1 MTESAAMP
9 PTRLATVFGGA
20 GFIGRHLLPR
30 LRQQGF
36 EVHDAQRDAS
46 SWLDRPLGHVFYC
59 AGLTADYAQR
69 PHDTVQAHVSLL
81 DRVLQQGQFESLVY
95 LSSTRLYDGSLV
107 DSADEDTPVAL
118 DPRQPR
124 HLYDLSKALG
134 ESLCHAAG
142 RGRARVARLSCVY
155 RDVDDSDGFLA
166 QLLRGVPPALAR
178 AEPGRAACMRVD
190 STFGLA
196 RDYVHLDDVLQALV
210 LIATR
215 GTQPLYNVASG
226 RNLSN
231 RALFS
236 RVREL
241 SGCEIVAGQCR
252 IVRPAPRID
261 IQRMRREFGWRPAD
275 LLDRLAD
282 MLPQH
287 APC

>member
-1 MTESAAMP
+1 MTESAPAQ

-20 GFIGRHLLPR
+20 GFIGRHLSPR

-36 EVHDAQRDAS
+36 EVHDARRDAS

-69 PHDTVQAHVSLL
+69 PHDTVQAHVTLL
-81 DRVLQQGQFESLVY
+81 DRVLQKGQFESLVY

-107 DSADEDTPVAL
+107 DSADEDTPLAL

-155 RDVDDSDGFLA
+155 RDIDDADGFLA
-166 QLLRGVPPALAR
+166 QLLRGVMQASAQARPGPP
-178 AEPGRAACMRVD
+178 ACMRLE
-190 STFGLA
+190 SSLSLA

-231 RALFS
+231 RVLFS
-236 RVREL
+236 RLREL
-241 SGCEIVAGQCR
+241 SGCEIVAGQLQ
-252 IVRPAPRID
+252 IVRPAPRVEIE
-261 IQRMRREFGWRPAD
+261 RMRRAFGWRPVD
-275 LLDRLAD
+275 LLDKLAD

-287 APC
+287 VPC